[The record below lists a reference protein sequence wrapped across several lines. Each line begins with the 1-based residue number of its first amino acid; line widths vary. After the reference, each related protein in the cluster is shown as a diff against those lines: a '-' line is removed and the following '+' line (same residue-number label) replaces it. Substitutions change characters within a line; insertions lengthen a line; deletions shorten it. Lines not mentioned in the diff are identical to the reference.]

1 MVILLILALAVAIV
15 AVIFALQ
22 NIDMVTVSFFTLSF
36 DGSLALVI
44 LLSVALGILIG
55 VLVMAPGNIKN
66 KLTSTRN
73 RKKIGALEASL
84 NDHKSKLAA
93 LEEPAAPASTPKKDE
108 PKNREVE

>member
-22 NIDMVTVSFFTLSF
+22 NIDMVTVTFFTISY

-66 KLTSTRN
+66 KLASTRS
-73 RKKIGALEASL
+73 RRKIGALEASL
-84 NDHKSKLAA
+84 DDHKSKLAA
-93 LEEPAAPASTPKKDE
+93 LEEPAVSASTQKVDE
-108 PKNREVE
+108 PKNPEIE